1 MGYGLLLSADNID
14 FMVHGLFDY
23 SVFGHTVY
31 ITNTHVSILIVM
43 LILMCFSVIAGR
55 GFKKALAEENFAPK
69 SGFMNGVEL
78 LVEFLMNTVKG
89 GMGKGAPVFFNY
101 IATLF
106 CFILLSNISGLL
118 GLRPPTADYGVTLPL
133 ALITFTIIHYSEVR
147 FSKPSQLWKDK
158 CSPLPPWLPI
168 WLPINIISDIAV
180 PISLSLRLFA
190 NVLSGTV
197 MMALIYGL
205 LGWIA
210 TGWPAALH
218 VYFDLFSGAIQTYVF
233 CMLTMTYISSARGDN

>member
-23 SVFGHTVY
+23 SFFGHTVY

-43 LILMCFSVIAGR
+43 LILMVFSVVAGR
-55 GFKKALAEENFAPK
+55 GFKKALAEENFAPQ

-78 LVEFLMNTVKG
+78 LVEFLMNTVNG

-147 FSKPSQLWKDK
+147 FSKPSQIWKDK
-158 CSPLPPWLPI
+158 CSPLPP